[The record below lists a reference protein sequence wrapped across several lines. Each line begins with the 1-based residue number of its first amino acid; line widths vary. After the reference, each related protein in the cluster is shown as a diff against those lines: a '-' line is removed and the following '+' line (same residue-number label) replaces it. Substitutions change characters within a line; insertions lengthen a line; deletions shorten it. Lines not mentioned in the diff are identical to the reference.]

1 MAKVSFASMKLK
13 VNSAVQTFDYNG
25 TAIEVKQYLPISDKN
40 DLIQI
45 TLQKAEEDGIYNDIK
60 LEMYFHLN
68 IIYLY
73 TNISFTEKQREDE
86 AKLYDQLQSNGI
98 IDSVIKNMDEVEYN
112 SLIDSLD
119 QTKNDILTYRNTA
132 GAVLQALIQDL
143 PRNAEAAKQIVD
155 SFDPTK
161 YKQIVDL
168 ANATGMN
175 NMRKS
180 Q

>member
-13 VNSAVQTFDYNG
+13 VNSSVKTFDYSG
-25 TAIEVKQYLPISDKN
+25 FAIEVKQYLPISDKN

-45 TLQKAEEDGIYNDIK
+45 TLQKSEEDGIYNDIK
-60 LEMYFHLN
+60 VEMYFNLN
-68 IIYLY
+68 IVYLY

-98 IDSVIKNMDEVEYN
+98 IDAVIKHMDEAEYN

-119 QTKNDILTYRNTA
+119 QTKEDILTYRNTA

-143 PRNAEAAKQIVD
+143 PRNAAAAKKIVD
-155 SFDPTK
+155 SFDPSK

-175 NMRKS
+175 NAK
-180 Q
+180 QGQ